1 MKDSMFIRVCPECKR
16 EFDLNDELD
25 AEEYSFGH
33 DCEPVEEKFERT
45 FGGGY

>member
-1 MKDSMFIRVCPECKR
+1 MRDNFFIRTCLECGR

-25 AEEYSFGH
+25 AEEYTFGH
-33 DCEPVEEKFERT
+33 DCEPVDEKFERT